1 MGKSKKQVSREPMI
15 TEDDIKSENAKI
27 RISMF
32 IPISLQDAYKAE
44 AAKLGV
50 GYQTLMQIK
59 LREALDNPIE
69 DRLARVEKKLFSKH
83 G

>member
-32 IPISLQDAYKAE
+32 IPISLQDAYKVE
-44 AAKLGV
+44 AAKLGI